1 MPIIHYSKIMFCP
14 ECKKSDTKVLD
25 SRSEERFIRR
35 RRECLRCKFRF
46 TTYER
51 IDPPKIQVVKR
62 NGIVE
67 DYQRTKVSKGIH
79 LALEKRP
86 FGSNQIEAII
96 DDVEHEMTRLKSKMI
111 HSRQIGDIIIG
122 KLKEADEVAYLR
134 FLSVYKS
141 FGSAKKF
148 QREAEKL
155 NPKNG

>member
-1 MPIIHYSKIMFCP
+1 MFCP

-62 NGIVE
+62 TGSME
-67 DYQRTKVSKGIH
+67 DYQRGKVAKGIH

-86 FGSNQIEAII
+86 FGTNQIEAII
-96 DDVEHEMTRLKSKMI
+96 DDVEYEISRLKSKMV
-111 HSRQIGDIIIG
+111 HSRQIGDIITT
-122 KLKEADEVAYLR
+122 KLKAIDEVAYLR

-155 NPKNG
+155 NK

>member
-1 MPIIHYSKIMFCP
+1 M
-14 ECKKSDTKVLD
+14 LD

-51 IDPPKIQVVKR
+51 IEPPKIQVVKR

-67 DYQRTKVSKGIH
+67 DYQRAKVSKGIH

-96 DDVEHEMTRLKSKMI
+96 DDVEHEMTRLKSKLI
-111 HSRQIGDIIIG
+111 HSRQIGDIIIR

-155 NPKNG
+155 NKWHEVSSWTWFRIYK